1 MGLNIVNREGGPDA
15 KLPLVLMKLHYFI
28 ISFFPFSVGIIAFIS
43 FFSII
48 IHQSSLNKNGGNLQK
63 SFNQVSKCEL

>member
-1 MGLNIVNREGGPDA
+1 MYGTINIVNREGGPDA

-43 FFSII
+43 FFSIL
-48 IHQSSLNKNGGNLQK
+48 IHQLSIEQEWRKSSK
-63 SFNQVSKCEL
+63 EL